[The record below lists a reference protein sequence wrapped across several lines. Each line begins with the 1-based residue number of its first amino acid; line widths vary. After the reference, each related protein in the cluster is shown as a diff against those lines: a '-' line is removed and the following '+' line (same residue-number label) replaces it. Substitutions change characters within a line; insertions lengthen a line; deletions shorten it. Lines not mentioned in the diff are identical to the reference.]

1 VAKHHISRGLK
12 IRLGLRFARHDAC
25 LVNHALKS
33 VVAAEVSTKVINSTN
48 VLLSEVDTRQLVVS
62 GVQLNGEDNGASFLP
77 GDTFQI
83 DDLELKI
90 LLLKQ
95 FNDLLRLDE
104 VFQDGRIGENS
115 DLAELEAIRD
125 HSLNEGIGL
134 GRESFFRG
142 SRFLLFRLNTRG
154 LCPLHL
160 VKLRQRVRI
169 HDRNLP
175 DVGKTSLLRHHQ
187 LLASKRQIRFH
198 LNLGCSFQRI
208 RGPEDIEAGFQSA
221 RRASLH

>member
-1 VAKHHISRGLK
+1 M
-12 IRLGLRFARHDAC
+12 
-25 LVNHALKS
+25 
-33 VVAAEVSTKVINSTN
+33 
-48 VLLSEVDTRQLVVS
+48 LLPEVDTRQLVVS
-62 GVQLNGEDNGASFLP
+62 CVQLNSEDNGASFLS

-104 VFQDGRIGENS
+104 VFQDGRIGENG
-115 DLAELEAIRD
+115 DLAELEASRD
-125 HSLNEGIGL
+125 HRLNEGFGL
-134 GRESFFRG
+134 GGESFFRG
-142 SRFLLFRLNTRG
+142 GHFLLFRLSTRG
-154 LCPLHL
+154 LCPLHP
-160 VKLRQRVRI
+160 VKLRQRVRV

-187 LLASKRQIRFH
+187 LLASKRQIRLH

-208 RGPEDIEAGFQSA
+208 GGPELVEAGKQSA

>member
-1 VAKHHISRGLK
+1 MAKHHISRGLK
-12 IRLGLRFARHDAC
+12 IRLGLRFTRQDAS

-33 VVAAEVSTKVINSTN
+33 VVAAEVSTKVINSAN

-77 GDTFQI
+77 RDTFQI

-142 SRFLLFRLNTRG
+142 SRFLLFRLS
-154 LCPLHL
+154 
-160 VKLRQRVRI
+160 I
-169 HDRNLP
+169 
-175 DVGKTSLLRHHQ
+175 S
-187 LLASKRQIRFH
+187 
-198 LNLGCSFQRI
+198 
-208 RGPEDIEAGFQSA
+208 
-221 RRASLH
+221 